1 MLENAVFNKML
12 RKKIVYSLIRIFDLL
27 PANGGPMRLAT
38 PWTKSKRP
46 YAFVNLSSVI
56 SSTRMMLVRL

>member
-38 PWTKSKRP
+38 P
-46 YAFVNLSSVI
+46 
-56 SSTRMMLVRL
+56 